1 MVELKLVGEILLI
14 LFFVI
19 IVILLV
25 NLIIPKG
32 AKTISI
38 LTGGYVEYV
47 ENLTR
52 GCKEGEIKNECLSC
66 GKYGFEPNHT
76 ICEEKKGKN
85 FFCGDDGYCKE
96 FECPP
101 PCDPRY
107 EICEDKNRCHELKP
121 NACYYMKD
129 CYIYLIPPEDET
141 TENYA
146 GYIHLK
152 KDGKAYAIIPCY
164 KTEKKYICNAKKEI
178 LELGQCYT
186 GDIYWQTGFI
196 SIPKPEDAKPLI
208 CAVNRPEAKN
218 YREIKITYADYKDWI
233 EKFECEDYVPH
244 CTCPIPPPIPCIGP
258 CWDGFNGTKCKIK
271 FKEEKF
277 EEIKDGIIYLQG
289 RTSDKGETFTTF
301 LSVINSKKIDGK
313 EIEII
318 FSGFDRFAQETA
330 NFSFLIYKDT
340 ELQFVSL
347 PLIESISKVDY
358 AKKDE
363 QCWAFVGINIWNKP
377 CAINETT
384 NQQYECVNDCC
395 TPFVNWPCFCG
406 VCK

>member
-19 IVILLV
+19 VVILLV

-32 AKTISI
+32 AETISI

-47 ENLTR
+47 ENLTK

-66 GKYGFEPNHT
+66 GKHGFEPNHT

-85 FFCGDDGYCKE
+85 FFCSDDGYCKK

-101 PCDPRY
+101 PCDTRY
-107 EICEDKNRCHELKP
+107 QICDDRNRCYELKP

-129 CYIYLIPPEDET
+129 CYIYLIPPKDET

-146 GYIHLK
+146 GYVHLY

-164 KTEKKYICNAKKEI
+164 KVENKYACTVKKEL
-178 LELGQCYT
+178 LELGQCYA
-186 GDIYWQTGFI
+186 GNVYWQTSFI
-196 SIPKPEDAKPLI
+196 SIPTLI
-208 CAVNRPEAKN
+208 CAIDKSEAKN
-218 YREIKITYADYKDWI
+218 KQEIEITYADYKDWI
-233 EKFECEDYVPH
+233 EEFKCEDIAPH
-244 CTCPIPPPIPCIGP
+244 WCFDPFKGEWIWCPF
-258 CWDGFNGTKCKIK
+258 DGTKCKIK

-277 EEIKDGIIYLQG
+277 EEIKSGTIYLEG
-289 RTSDKGETFTTF
+289 RTSDKEETFATF
-301 LSVINSKKIDGK
+301 LSDTNSKKIDGK
-313 EIEII
+313 EIEIV
-318 FSGFDRFAQETA
+318 FTGFDKFAQKTA
-330 NFSFLIYKDT
+330 RFSFLIYKDT
-340 ELQFVSL
+340 ELQFVSI
-347 PLIESISKVDY
+347 PPMESESKADY

-363 QCWAFVGINIWNKP
+363 KCWAFLGPADPRTWNKP

-384 NQQYECVNDCC
+384 NQQYKCVNDCC
-395 TPFVNWPCFCG
+395 FLGLCTCG
-406 VCK
+406 TCKE